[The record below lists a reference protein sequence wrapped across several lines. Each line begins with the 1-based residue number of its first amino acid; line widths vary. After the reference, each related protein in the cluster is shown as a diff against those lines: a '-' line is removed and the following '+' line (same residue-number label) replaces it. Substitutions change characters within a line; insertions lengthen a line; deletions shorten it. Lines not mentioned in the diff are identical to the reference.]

1 MSEVRT
7 RATSSKIS
15 AEAKVPVSSRVQD
28 AIDHLASRIK
38 QKTGS
43 KTQSWTLA
51 DVEAATTVLD
61 ASALSFEAGELVE
74 INTDRYRGSVTILD
88 VWPPDRSKEAVRCR
102 MSNGRVRA
110 LPVADLQK
118 IK

>member
-1 MSEVRT
+1 MSEVKT
-7 RATSSKIS
+7 KATNSKIS
-15 AEAKVPVSSRVQD
+15 VEAKAPVSSRVQD
-28 AIDHLASRIK
+28 AIDHLASRIE

-61 ASALSFEAGELVE
+61 ASTISFGAGELVE

-88 VWPPDRSKEAVRCR
+88 AWPPDRSKEAVRCR
-102 MSNGRVRA
+102 MSNGRIRA
-110 LPVADLQK
+110 LPVADLRK